1 MSKTDSTKPVV
12 VGVDET
18 PAAQKGV
25 QYAALEARRSGT
37 RLSILHVTP
46 GYTPAAGLPP
56 APDDVLQS
64 YGFELLEHARK
75 HAQAIGTGPRGRDDP
90 GRRQHQ
96 RSGSGRQLRPGGPR
110 RPRRRA
116 SVVRRPRLDRRHR
129 RRGCR
134 TGNVPGRRG
143 PARMGVDAR
152 PRPRRRGREGHRST
166 QPTSSHA
173 GLALADELDAELV
186 VVHAW
191 KAPSGYDDIIV
202 NRTEADE
209 YVRHQKALLDRLVQ
223 AGREAHPDVAVRVEV
238 LHAQAAHALVS
249 ASAHA
254 DRLLIS
260 RPRHGGVLHHLGY
273 VARALLNEARCPVE
287 VHPAREID
295 AEVVTPQGEQEVEP
309 ETIVVG
315 IDGSPASRLAL
326 DWALEQARIEGRSIT
341 LVHAIHALTPV
352 WQEPGAP

>member
-46 GYTPAAGLPP
+46 GYTPAAG
-56 APDDVLQS
+56 S
-64 YGFELLEHARK
+64 
-75 HAQAIGTGPRGRDDP
+75 
-90 GRRQHQ
+90 
-96 RSGSGRQLRPGGPR
+96 
-110 RPRRRA
+110 
-116 SVVRRPRLDRRHR
+116 
-129 RRGCR
+129 
-134 TGNVPGRRG
+134 
-143 PARMGVDAR
+143 R
-152 PRPRRRGREGHRST
+152 PRPT
-166 QPTSSHA
+166 TSSSPMASSCSSTPASTPRPSVPDLEVETILVAGNTSVQALAGSSDQAALVVLGAERRSFAGRVWTGDIVAGVAARATCPVVVVPPEWESTHDHGRVVVGVKDPEHAADLVDA

-186 VVHAW
+186 VLHAW

-223 AGREAHPDVAVRVEV
+223 AGREAHPDVAVRIEV

-260 RPRHGGVLHHLGY
+260 RPRHGGALHHLGY
-273 VARALLNEARCPVE
+273 VARALLNESRCPVE
-287 VHPAREID
+287 VHPAPEM
-295 AEVVTPQGEQEVEP
+295 TPK
-309 ETIVVG
+309 
-315 IDGSPASRLAL
+315 S
-326 DWALEQARIEGRSIT
+326 
-341 LVHAIHALTPV
+341 
-352 WQEPGAP
+352 

>member
-75 HAQAIGTGPRGRDDP
+75 HAQASVPDLEVETILAAGNTSVQALAGSSDQAALVVLGAERRSFAGRVWTGDIVAGVAARATCPVVVVPPEWESTHDHGR
-90 GRRQHQ
+90 
-96 RSGSGRQLRPGGPR
+96 
-110 RPRRRA
+110 
-116 SVVRRPRLDRRHR
+116 VV
-129 RRGCR
+129 
-134 TGNVPGRRG
+134 V
-143 PARMGVDAR
+143 GVKDTEHAADLV
-152 PRPRRRGREGHRST
+152 
-166 QPTSSHA
+166 HA
-173 GLALADELDAELV
+173 GLALADELNAELV

-287 VHPAREID
+287 VHPAPEM
-295 AEVVTPQGEQEVEP
+295 TPK
-309 ETIVVG
+309 
-315 IDGSPASRLAL
+315 S
-326 DWALEQARIEGRSIT
+326 
-341 LVHAIHALTPV
+341 
-352 WQEPGAP
+352 